1 MVNRLFLVGYM
12 GCGKT
17 TIGKFVARDMNWKFI
32 DMDAYFEEK
41 HACTITEFFAK
52 HGERGFREAERMVVA
67 ELAKAEEAVIACGG
81 GAPCFFD
88 NMRTMNASGAT
99 IYINVAPAELAARL
113 KSAKANRPLLAKKTD
128 EELLSHITA
137 QLAEREK
144 FYRQAHM
151 IVDGVALPMQAYRT
165 LVEMF
170 PEENLKLEK

>member
-1 MVNRLFLVGYM
+1 MVSRLFLVGYM

-17 TIGKFVARDMNWKFI
+17 TIGRFVARDMKWKFI
-32 DMDAYFEEK
+32 DMDAYFEAK
-41 HACTITEFFAK
+41 HSCTISEYFAK
-52 HGERGFREAERMVVA
+52 HGEDGFRKAEREVVA
-67 ELAKAEEAVIACGG
+67 ELATAENAVIACGG

-88 NMRTMNASGAT
+88 NMRTMNAAGAT
-99 IYINVAPAELAARL
+99 IYINVAPEELANRL
-113 KSAKANRPLLAKKTD
+113 KSAKANRPLLAQKTD
-128 EELLSHITA
+128 EELLAHITT
-137 QLAEREK
+137 QLSEREK

>member
-1 MVNRLFLVGYM
+1 MVKRLFLVGYM

-17 TIGKFVARDMNWKFI
+17 TIGKFVARDMQWKFI
-32 DMDAYFEEK
+32 DMDAYFEKK
-41 HACTITEFFAK
+41 HSCTISEYFAK
-52 HGERGFREAERMVVA
+52 HGENGFREAEHEVVA
-67 ELAKAEEAVIACGG
+67 ELSTAENAVIACGG

-99 IYINVAPAELAARL
+99 IYINVAPEELANRL
-113 KSAKANRPLLAKKTD
+113 KSAKANRPLLAQKSD
-128 EELLSHITA
+128 EELLAHITS

-151 IVDGVALPMQAYRT
+151 IVDGVALPIQAYRT

>member
-1 MVNRLFLVGYM
+1 MVKRLFLVGYM

-17 TIGKFVARDMNWKFI
+17 TIGKFVARDMQWKFI
-32 DMDAYFEEK
+32 DMDAFFEKK
-41 HACTITEFFAK
+41 HSCTISEYFAK
-52 HGERGFREAERMVVA
+52 HGENGFREAERKVVA
-67 ELAKAEEAVIACGG
+67 ELSTAEYAVIACGG

-88 NMRTMNASGAT
+88 NMRIMNASGAT
-99 IYINVAPAELAARL
+99 IYINVAPEELANRL
-113 KSAKANRPLLAKKTD
+113 KLAKANRPLLAQKSD
-128 EELLSHITA
+128 EELLAHITS